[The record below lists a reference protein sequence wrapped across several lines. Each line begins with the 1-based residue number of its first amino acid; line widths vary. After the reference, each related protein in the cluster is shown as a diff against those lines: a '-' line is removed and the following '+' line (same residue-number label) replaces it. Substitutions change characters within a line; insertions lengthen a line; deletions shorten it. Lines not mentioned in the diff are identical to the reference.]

1 MGLITIRCFLST
13 PFSEGFRP
21 VRDAIVKALRASNV
35 EVVLMEDLSA
45 SAQSLGE
52 VLHDQIRA
60 AHFVIADVTGGNP
73 YVLYEVGLAQGM
85 QKPVL
90 LIAQDID
97 SAPPPLRT
105 SSLILI
111 YDPAD
116 LGRLQHAMVQW
127 LMRLAPEAGAAR

>member
-1 MGLITIRCFLST
+1 MGLTIRCFLST

-21 VRDAIVKALRASNV
+21 VRDAIAEALRASNV
-35 EVVLMEDLSA
+35 EVARLDDLSA

-97 SAPPPLRT
+97 SAPAPLRT
-105 SSLILI
+105 SSLIFI
-111 YDPAD
+111 YDPTD
-116 LGRLQHAMVQW
+116 LGRLQRAMVQW
-127 LMRLAPEAGAAR
+127 LMHLASEPGASR